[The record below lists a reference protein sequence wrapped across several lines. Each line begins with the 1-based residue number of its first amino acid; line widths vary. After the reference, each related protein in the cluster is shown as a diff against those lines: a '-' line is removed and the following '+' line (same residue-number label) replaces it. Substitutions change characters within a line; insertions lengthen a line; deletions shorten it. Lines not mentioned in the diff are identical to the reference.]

1 MKQKASPSKRNGK
14 PDLSNRYPKG
24 WDRRRVEALAR
35 HYDQQTDDE
44 AIAEAEAA
52 YKDVTTAMIQVP
64 VELVAQV
71 QRLISRRR
79 PTPAAPPERGGARR
93 ARRKAG

>member
-1 MKQKASPSKRNGK
+1 MKQKPSTSKRNGK
-14 PDLSNRYPKG
+14 PDPNRYPKG
-24 WDRRRVEALAR
+24 WDRRRVEALTK
-35 HYDQQTDDE
+35 HYDQQTDDD

-52 YKDVTTAMIQVP
+52 YKDVATTMIQVP

-79 PTPAAPPERGGARR
+79 PAPAAAPERSGARR
-93 ARRKAG
+93 SRRKAG